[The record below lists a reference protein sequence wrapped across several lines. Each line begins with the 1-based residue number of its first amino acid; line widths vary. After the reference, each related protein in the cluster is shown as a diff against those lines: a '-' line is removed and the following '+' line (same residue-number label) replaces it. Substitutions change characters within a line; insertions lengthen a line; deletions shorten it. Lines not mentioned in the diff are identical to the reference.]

1 MSKFN
6 IGDRVKLTCYG
17 NTKDMNYGVEAT
29 IIDYK
34 KRHGDLVP
42 VVELCEGFDWDD
54 HHSRR
59 FECFEDDWWDLVEPP
74 NECYC
79 SSLL

>member
-6 IGDRVKLTCYG
+6 IGDRVKLTCHG

-34 KRHGDLVP
+34 KKIWRLGP
-42 VVELCEGFDWDD
+42 CG
-54 HHSRR
+54 
-59 FECFEDDWWDLVEPP
+59 
-74 NECYC
+74 
-79 SSLL
+79 